1 MKTQVGDNQSKAGD
15 KVQLH
20 HTLADWICKVEVK
33 KTLKIIV
40 LLFFLFQEPK
50 HENLFTECKQICC

>member
-1 MKTQVGDNQSKAGD
+1 MKIKTQVGDNQSKAGD

-33 KTLKIIV
+33 KNLKIIV
-40 LLFFLFQEPK
+40 LLFFFISGTKTRESV
-50 HENLFTECKQICC
+50 HGM